1 MGLQEKLRMVLV
13 KLDEKQEQSLEL
25 AGAERHD
32 ESSAFLRGRAMGYEF
47 AALWLREILEH

>member
-1 MGLQEKLRMVLV
+1 MDLQEKFRMLLV

-25 AGAERHD
+25 ADAEKHE
-32 ESSAFLRGRAMGYEF
+32 ESAAFLRGRAMGYEF